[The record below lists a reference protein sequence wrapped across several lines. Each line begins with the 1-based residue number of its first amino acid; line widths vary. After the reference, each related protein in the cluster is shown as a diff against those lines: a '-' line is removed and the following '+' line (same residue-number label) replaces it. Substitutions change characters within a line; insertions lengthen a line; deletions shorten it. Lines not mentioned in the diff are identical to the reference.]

1 MYYLA
6 MYYLFTI
13 FINLLFFT
21 EVELYI
27 NQIVNK

>member
-13 FINLLFFT
+13 FINLLFCT
-21 EVELYI
+21 EVKLYI